1 MKADSKTRP
10 LGWLRTP
17 LGLAS
22 VVGCVLA
29 IVGFMLGY
37 FLRAPLDD
45 LKDTDEQTVTGLAKV
60 EERALTSD
68 TTIGG
73 NVRRGKTS
81 DITLQAG
88 EGEQV
93 VTRVEVSKGD
103 VLNSGQLIAIVSGR
117 PIFAVSTEFPL
128 YRNLDLGDSG
138 DDVRE
143 LNSLLNSLGKASAR
157 SENFTQSTRDGIAQ
171 LYSGYDLK
179 APSSGQDEVKE
190 AQAAYDDAKSGSEVD
205 DEERQTLLEQ
215 LDSAKAKAGVQFRLS
230 DFYFLPSGSPNIEKI
245 VKRGSV
251 IDSEEP
257 VLGTVRSG
265 ESTVKARVD
274 LSQAEKF
281 ETGTEV
287 TVSTTD
293 NTISQ
298 EMFTVKEISDF
309 KEASGEDDK
318 IPPGY
323 DVTFESEDDFP
334 DELQDAAAVSITL
347 AGDDSDKSTAIP
359 LVGLREDPE
368 GNYVLLPGADE
379 KCRVSTGEEASGWIE
394 ISSDCVTVGDKIV
407 VGP

>member
-1 MKADSKTRP
+1 MKAESTTRS
-10 LGWLRTP
+10 LAWLRTP

-29 IVGFMLGY
+29 VVGFMLGY
-37 FLRAPLDD
+37 LLRAPLDD
-45 LKDTDEQTVTGLAKV
+45 VNAADEQSVTGLAKV

-81 DITLQAG
+81 DIALKAG
-88 EGEQV
+88 DGDQV

-103 VLNSGQLIAIVSGR
+103 VLTSGQLIAIVSGR
-117 PIFAVSTEFPL
+117 PVFAVRTEFPL

-143 LNSLLNSLGKASAR
+143 LNALLSSLGKASAG
-157 SENFTQSTRDGIAQ
+157 SATFTQSTRDGIVQ
-171 LYSGYDLK
+171 LYSSYDLE
-179 APSSGQDEVKE
+179 APQSGQDDVKD
-190 AQAAYDDAKSGSEVD
+190 AQAAYDEAESDPEVD
-205 DEERQTLLEQ
+205 DEARQKLQEQ
-215 LDSAKAKAGVQFRLS
+215 LESAKAKAGAQFRLS
-230 DFYFLPSGSPNIEKI
+230 DFYFLPSGSPIVEKI
-245 VKRGSV
+245 AGRGSV

-265 ESTVKARVD
+265 ESVVKARVD

-281 ETGTEV
+281 EKGTEV

-293 NTISQ
+293 NTVSQ
-298 EMFTVKEISDF
+298 KTFTVKEVSKF

-323 DVTFESEDDFP
+323 DVTIEAEDDFP

-347 AGDDSDKSTAIP
+347 AADGSDKSIAIP

-368 GNYVLLPGADE
+368 GTYVLLPGADE
-379 KCRVSTGEEASGWIE
+379 KCRVTTGEEASGWIE
-394 ISSDCVTVGDKIV
+394 ISSDCVDVGDKIV